1 MRKAGSADMVYEFC
15 STSKITFPGA
25 GVAAVAASPA
35 NLIDIKSFF

>member
-1 MRKAGSADMVYEFC
+1 MVYEFC

-35 NLIDIKSFF
+35 NLIDIKSF